1 MADNKKEILSKV
13 SLKEYFFSTLDQIN
27 SEILSPVPREFIFY
41 SSDVLEKYSSSE
53 KFNNDKPLGVKMLE
67 LSGAD
72 LKDKKKGLKEI
83 GDKSL
88 LMSSFYSDSVEKSI
102 VDKSYYVQL
111 GKTAYN
117 HLNNIK
123 PDCFDIPSFFEQL
136 SQRFEIL
143 AALCLRLSLEVNT
156 ANEEEYVLKL
166 LEIEDSLSYVE
177 KLILKLDNPKLKA
190 S

>member
-1 MADNKKEILSKV
+1 MAEDKKQIISKA
-13 SLKEYFFSTLDQIN
+13 SLKEYFFSSLDQIN

-41 SSDVLEKYSSSE
+41 SSDVLENYSSSE
-53 KFNNDKPLGVKMLE
+53 KFNDDKPLGVKMME
-67 LSGAD
+67 LSRAD
-72 LKDKKKGLKEI
+72 MKEKKKGFKEI

-88 LMSSFYSDSVEKSI
+88 LMSSYYSGSVERSI

-117 HLNNIK
+117 NLNNIK

-136 SQRFEIL
+136 SEHFEIL

-156 ANEEEYVLKL
+156 ANEEEYLLKL
-166 LEIEDSLSYVE
+166 LELEDSLSYVE

>member
-1 MADNKKEILSKV
+1 MSDVKKQIISKA

-41 SSDVLEKYSSSE
+41 SSEVLDNYSSTE
-53 KFNNDKPLGVKMLE
+53 KFNNEKPLGVQMLE
-67 LSGAD
+67 LTNAD
-72 LKDKKKGLKEI
+72 LKEKKKGFKEI

-88 LMSSFYSDSVEKSI
+88 LMSSYYSPAVEKGI
-102 VDKSYYVQL
+102 VDKSYYMQL

-123 PDCFDIPSFFEQL
+123 PDCFDIPCFFEQL
-136 SQRFEIL
+136 SRRFEIL
-143 AALCLRLSLEVNT
+143 AALCLRLSLEVNS
-156 ANEEEYVLKL
+156 ANNEEYLLKL

-177 KLILKLDNPKLKA
+177 KIILKLDNPKLKA